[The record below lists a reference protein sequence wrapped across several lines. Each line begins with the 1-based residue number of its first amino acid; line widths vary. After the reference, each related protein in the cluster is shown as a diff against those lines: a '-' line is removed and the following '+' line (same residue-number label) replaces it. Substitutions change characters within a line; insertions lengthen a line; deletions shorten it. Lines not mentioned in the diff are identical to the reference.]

1 MPQMSTLLAT
11 HTDLDPRAAEWLR
24 SLVNEW
30 HLLADLSFSDLI
42 LWVPDRDPN
51 QMWAVAQI
59 RPTTGPTALLDDVV
73 GDAVRYDPD
82 SLALQ
87 AYWSATSCE
96 TSDNKLATGIP
107 VDMHAVPLEYD
118 GKVIAVVEQHTNQMG
133 VRANGALEDAYIA
146 IAEVLRD
153 MLLRGEFPLP
163 GTKSHPTRSPRV
175 GDGLMWIGPE
185 GEYRYATPNAVS
197 AYRRSGHLGDIV
209 TATPFSFREELGGED
224 ELRRLITGHEAVERE
239 VTVESVALRFRF
251 TPLHDADGASA
262 GACVLL
268 RDITQIHRLDQQLIT
283 KDATIREI
291 HHRVKNNLQ
300 TVSALLRMQARR
312 VSSPEAKQALGEAMS
327 RVASIAAVHEVL
339 AHSFDEDVAFDD
351 VADRVL
357 AMVGDVATTTGA
369 PARVRREGT
378 FGKVSPV
385 IATNLS
391 LVVTEL
397 CQNAVEHGL
406 GGAAGEVRVVPV
418 RDDGE
423 LVVRVLDAGRGL
435 PEEFDL
441 ARTTSLGLGI
451 VATLVADMHG
461 TFALSNRPEGGV
473 QAMVRV
479 PAPEGEWKD

>member
-11 HTDLDPRAAEWLR
+11 HTDYDEEVVEWLR
-24 SLVNEW
+24 LLVNEW

-73 GDAVRYDPD
+73 GDSVRYDPD

-87 AYWSATSCE
+87 AFWAGEPCE

-107 VDMHAVPLEYD
+107 VDMHAIPLRH
-118 GKVIAVVEQHTNQMG
+118 GGRIIAVLEQHTNQMG

-146 IAEVLRD
+146 IAKVLRD
-153 MLLRGEFPLP
+153 MLIRGEFPLP
-163 GTKSHPTRSPRV
+163 GARSHPTRSPRV
-175 GDGLMWIGPE
+175 GDGLLWLGPG
-185 GEYRYATPNAVS
+185 GEFRYATPNAVS
-197 AYRRSGHLGDIV
+197 AYRRAGFLGDIV
-209 TATPFSFREELGGED
+209 AATPMSFSKEFGGE
-224 ELRRLITGHEAVERE
+224 EEVLRLMTDLQVSERE
-239 VTVESVALRFRF
+239 VVVANVALRFRF
-251 TPLHDADGASA
+251 IPLHDADGASA
-262 GACVLL
+262 GACVVL

-312 VSSPEAKQALGEAMS
+312 VQSPEAKQALAEAMS

-339 AHSFDEDVAFDD
+339 AYSFAEVVEFDD
-351 VADRVL
+351 VADKIL
-357 AMVGDVATTTGA
+357 AMVGDVATPGR
-369 PARVRREGT
+369 PAVVVREGT

-385 IATNLS
+385 VATNLS

-406 GGAAGEVRVVPV
+406 HGSPGTVRVVPL
-418 RDDGE
+418 REDGRLE
-423 LVVRVLDAGRGL
+423 VRVLDEGVGL
-435 PEEFDL
+435 PEGFDPN
-441 ARTTSLGLGI
+441 RTTSLGLGI
-451 VATLVADMHG
+451 VTTLVADMHG
-461 TFALSNRPEGGV
+461 SFELTARPEGGV
-473 QAMVRV
+473 VAVVRV
-479 PAPEGEWKD
+479 PAPERE

>member
-11 HTDLDPRAAEWLR
+11 HTDLGPRATEWLR

-73 GDAVRYDPD
+73 GDAVRYDPE

-87 AYWSATSCE
+87 AYWSRESCE

-107 VDMHAVPLEYD
+107 VDMHAIPLEHE
-118 GKVIAVVEQHTNQMG
+118 GRVIAVVEQHTNQMG

-153 MLLRGEFPLP
+153 MLLRGEFPLA
-163 GTKSHPTRSPRV
+163 GTRSHPTRSPRV

-197 AYRRSGHLGDIV
+197 AYRRAGHLGDIV
-209 TATPFSFREELGGED
+209 TATPISFREELGGQE
-224 ELRRLITGHEAVERE
+224 ELQRLLTAHEATERE

-251 TPLHDADGASA
+251 TPLHDAQGDSA

-312 VSSPEAKQALGEAMS
+312 VSSQEAKDALGEAMS
-327 RVASIAAVHEVL
+327 RVSSIAAVHEVL

-357 AMVGDVATTTGA
+357 AMVGDVATTSGA
-369 PARVRREGT
+369 PAVVRRQGS

-406 GGAAGEVRVVPV
+406 GGQSGEVRVVPARV
-418 RDDGE
+418 EGQ
-423 LVVRVLDAGRGL
+423 LIVRVLDAGQGL
-435 PEEFDL
+435 PEGFDPT
-441 ARTTSLGLGI
+441 RTTSLGLGI
-451 VATLVADMHG
+451 VETLVADMHG
-461 TFALSNRPEGGV
+461 VFTLTNRPEGGV
-473 QAMVRV
+473 EAMVRV
-479 PAPEGEWKD
+479 PVPESDRND

>member
-11 HTDLDPRAAEWLR
+11 HTDLDPRSVEWLR

-73 GDAVRYDPD
+73 GDVVRYDPD

-87 AYWSATSCE
+87 AYWSAESCE
-96 TSDNKLATGIP
+96 TSDNKLASGIP
-107 VDMHAVPLEYD
+107 VDMHAVPLVQD

-146 IAEVLRD
+146 IAEVLRE

-163 GTKSHPTRSPRV
+163 GTRSHPTRSPRV
-175 GDGLMWIGPE
+175 GDGLMWIGPQ

-197 AYRRSGHLGDIV
+197 AYRRAGHLGDIV
-209 TATPFSFREELGGED
+209 AATPISFRDELGGD
-224 ELRRLITGHEAVERE
+224 EELHRLLTGREAVERE

-251 TPLHDADGASA
+251 TPLRNADGGSA

-312 VSSPEAKQALGEAMS
+312 VSSEEAKQALAEAMS
-327 RVASIAAVHEVL
+327 RVSSIAAVHEVL

-351 VADRVL
+351 VADRIL
-357 AMVGDVATTTGA
+357 AMVGDVATPGS
-369 PARVRREGT
+369 PARVRREGS
-378 FGKVSPV
+378 FGKVSAV
-385 IATNLS
+385 VATNLS

-406 GGAAGEVRVVPV
+406 GGQTGEVQVVPT
-418 RDDGE
+418 RADGV
-423 LVVRVLDAGRGL
+423 LVVRVLDPGHGL
-435 PEEFDL
+435 PDGFDP

-451 VATLVADMHG
+451 VETLVADMHG
-461 TFALSNRPEGGV
+461 TFSLSNRPEGGV
-473 QAMVRV
+473 EAMVRV
-479 PAPEGEWKD
+479 PAPDL